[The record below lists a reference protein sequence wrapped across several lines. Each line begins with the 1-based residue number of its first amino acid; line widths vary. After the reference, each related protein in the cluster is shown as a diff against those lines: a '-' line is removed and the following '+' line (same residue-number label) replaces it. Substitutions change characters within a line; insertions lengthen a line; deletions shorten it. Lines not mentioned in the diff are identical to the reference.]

1 VFVYEVGMI
10 KIDFEFQTPHGK
22 FADALHL
29 PEDHTFTEAEIQ
41 AMKEQR
47 RDNWIAVV
55 TAPPVEQPE
64 TTKEIGGEVYQKL
77 EGVPPSGAKLVE
89 IDGVWYV
96 KV

>member
-1 VFVYEVGMI
+1 M
-10 KIDFEFQTPHGK
+10 KIDFEYDTPHGV
-22 FADALHL
+22 FRDALHL
-29 PEDHTFTEAEIQ
+29 PDDHGFSDSEIE

-55 TAPPVEQPE
+55 TAPPVEPE
-64 TTKEIGGEVYQKL
+64 VSTLDIAGEVYQKL

-89 IDGVWYV
+89 VEGVWYY